1 MSWGWIVTAFLVGWL
16 AGVWQSY
23 RRVRRGERAREG
35 LVGAR
40 LYELLKDAD
49 VVNITVTED
58 DERELTI
65 DQKKL
70 DELLGNTDRKH

>member
-1 MSWGWIVTAFLVGWL
+1 MNGWVVSAFLLGWL
-16 AGVWQSY
+16 LGVFQSY
-23 RRVRRGERAREG
+23 RRVRREEKARG
-35 LVGAR
+35 TIVGAR
-40 LYELLKDAD
+40 LYEMLKDAD
-49 VVNITVTED
+49 IINITITDE